1 MIIAYLPNFAAN
13 QADYHADGKSNR
25 YNREIINGI
34 FREYDDSHKWPI
46 NNQFDATERAIK
58 RVQKFMRDS
67 GCDLQ
72 GLEYALTLDREVSNI
87 VNDNL

>member
-1 MIIAYLPNFAAN
+1 MEPL
-13 QADYHADGKSNR
+13 ADYAARIAEPYEGRQNR
-25 YNREIINGI
+25 TVINRI

-46 NNQFDATERAIK
+46 NDQFDATERAIK

-72 GLEYALTLDREVSNI
+72 GLEYALTLDREISNI
-87 VNDNL
+87 VNDPKL